1 MTVLIVLLS
10 IWIIASVGFFLLF
23 YKEMRTTDTMSIKES
38 MDLVELPIITMINDG
53 NKYNF
58 IVDTGANDCLISDK
72 CEKIMCS
79 PLRKKNEM
87 IGINGNKKECHIVG
101 IDLMYKD
108 KTFSAEFNVADID
121 NIIDTIKTDYG
132 VTVHGILGTKFLDK
146 YNYVIDFKDYT
157 IYRRK

>member
-87 IGINGNKKECHIVG
+87 IGIGGEKRECHTVG
-101 IDLMYKD
+101 IDLIYKD
-108 KTFSAEFNVADID
+108 KTFNATFNVTDID
-121 NIIDTIKTDYG
+121 NIINTIKAEYG
-132 VTVHGILGTKFLDK
+132 VTIHGILGTKFLDE

-157 IYRRK
+157 IYRKK

>member
-1 MTVLIVLLS
+1 MTVLIILLS
-10 IWIIASVGFFLLF
+10 IWIIALVGFFLLF

-72 CEKIMCS
+72 CEKIICL

-101 IDLMYKD
+101 IDLVYKD

-121 NIIDTIKTDYG
+121 NIIDTIKTDCG

-146 YNYVIDFKDYT
+146 YNYVIDFKDYI